1 LCLLNL
7 FIKIKFLFN
16 QMKIKIDTHMKLIE
30 KNKKKNKYYARL
42 HMLDILSR
50 NSYFLFL
57 KINFTHIKH

>member
-1 LCLLNL
+1 
-7 FIKIKFLFN
+7 
-16 QMKIKIDTHMKLIE
+16 MKIKIDTHMKLIE
-30 KNKKKNKYYARL
+30 KNKKKNKYYARP